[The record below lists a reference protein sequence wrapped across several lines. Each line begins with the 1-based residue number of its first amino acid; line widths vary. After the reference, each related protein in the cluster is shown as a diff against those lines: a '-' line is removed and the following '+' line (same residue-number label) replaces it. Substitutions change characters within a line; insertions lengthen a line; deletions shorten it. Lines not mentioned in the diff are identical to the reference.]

1 MASIKLL
8 LIVASIIATC
18 AAFPS
23 RILQT
28 NNRKSSRELENV
40 VLNNTV
46 ELDPE
51 GTFRLDWDIV
61 YDQDPAN
68 PLVVMEMRVATAGWF
83 SLRFTSADLTLGDY
97 FYGAYDVNK
106 PANSF
111 FLDKHCDLV
120 DGLGCETADGPSDDL
135 RNDFQLISLVNGLD
149 YTVMRIARVVDTG
162 HLQDV
167 VITPG
172 PMMLGWAWSTG
183 IQQSGLGN
191 QLTPIEKFGFQNVA
205 LIPAK

>member
-8 LIVASIIATC
+8 LIVASFVAIC

-23 RILQT
+23 RIHQM
-28 NNRKSSRELENV
+28 NSRKNSRELETL

-51 GTFRLDWDIV
+51 GSFRLDWDVV

-68 PLVVMEMRVATAGWF
+68 PLVVMEARVATTGWF

-97 FYGAYDVNK
+97 FYGAYDSNR

-120 DGLGCETADGPSDDL
+120 DGMGCETADGPKDDL

-162 HLQDV
+162 RIQDV
-167 VITPG
+167 VITVSIFIFKK
-172 PMMLGWAWSTG
+172 MS
-183 IQQSGLGN
+183 S
-191 QLTPIEKFGFQNVA
+191 F
-205 LIPAK
+205 